1 MSYEMNLQSMPLDD
15 LAQRC
20 AQETILY
27 FKSRVHDTSYCFEIF
42 RRAVTERSELAWKAI
57 INQYKPLVARWVNR
71 QADKHPDFPLAREE
85 EQDFIDEAF
94 IRFWHHFT
102 PEKFHNS
109 KGLDGILQYLKM
121 CVNSTVVDILR
132 KMQHVQFEQKT
143 DGEDEDDPPDH
154 GESEPAPEETLQ
166 KGELWNAIKARLKD
180 NKEQTVVYASF
191 FLALS
196 PREILAEFPGV
207 FRDIDEIYQCKANV
221 LARLGRDPDL
231 RDLFN

>member
-1 MSYEMNLQSMPLDD
+1 MSHEMNLQSMPLDD
-15 LAQRC
+15 LAHRC

-27 FKSRVHDTSYCFEIF
+27 FKARIHDTSYCFELF

-57 INQYKPLVARWVNR
+57 IVQYKPLVARWVNR
-71 QADKHPDFPLAREE
+71 QADKHPDFPLAAEE

-102 PEKFHNS
+102 SEKFHNS

-121 CVNSTVVDILR
+121 CVNSTILDILR
-132 KMQHVQFEQKT
+132 KMRHMQFEQKP
-143 DGEDEDDPPDH
+143 DAEEEDDAPDH
-154 GESEPAPEETLQ
+154 AETGPNPEETLQ
-166 KGELWNAIKARLKD
+166 KDELWKAIKARLKD
-180 NKEQTVVYASF
+180 EKEHTVIYASF

-196 PREILAEFPGV
+196 PREISNEFPGV
-207 FRDIDEIYQCKANV
+207 FRSVEEIYQCKANV

-231 RDLFN
+231 RDLFK